1 MPLFHTKSFVDKT
14 FCLIRKGIIYDELK
28 WMMLEDE
35 INVFTTMS
43 FMPSISPITES
54 DEELERLLSDPGVE
68 LPPLLPSIAFAT
80 GDLSFIPSDI
90 RLDPSKTLEEQGGL
104 TPDEQSIFRMRAL
117 EGLKQ
122 LRDNTNIEPVT
133 RNEDLRTIMSWA
145 CGTNLEGSYLQMMM
159 EELAP
164 GDRDLRAPKWNIQD
178 YSAEPSADRIFNVA
192 IIGGGMSGILAAYR
206 LKQAGIKFVLFEKN
220 GDTGGT
226 WLENTYPGCRVD
238 VSNHVYSYSFMQKHN
253 WPHYHSTQDVLL
265 NYFNDCATEFGIREN
280 IRFNSKVTGI
290 SWDEKYQKWDL
301 NVMAWDEEC
310 WSFTAVISAVGQLNQ
325 PSYPAIPGIDDFEG
339 TSWHSARWNHNYD
352 LRGKRVAVLGT
363 GCSAVQFIPR
373 VAEQAEQTTIFQRT
387 PNWLMPRPQYQQ
399 SLPES
404 LVWCFTHIPNY
415 HNWFR
420 LHLFWRSHEGL
431 LSRLEIDESWED
443 PGDSSISA
451 ANHELGVL
459 LRMYLE
465 SEFADRP
472 DLLEKVTPTY
482 TMGAKRFVI
491 DDGLWAKTLHAD
503 NVELCTDPIVSI
515 SSSGITTES
524 EDLRDFDAII
534 YGTGFKAAD
543 FLMPMTVT
551 GRNGVNLHDQ
561 WDGDARAYLGIVAPN
576 FPNLFFL
583 YGPNTNIV
591 INGSIIY
598 FSECEVHYITQCLK
612 HMLKNQLS
620 SLDVK
625 TDVHDKYNEV
635 IDEGNRRMAW
645 GLSDV
650 NSWYKNASGR
660 TAQNWPFSLLEYWE
674 QPREINSDDYNIV

>member
-1 MPLFHTKSFVDKT
+1 
-14 FCLIRKGIIYDELK
+14 
-28 WMMLEDE
+28 MMLEDE

-43 FMPSISPITES
+43 FKPSISPITES

-80 GDLSFIPSDI
+80 GDLSFIPPDI
-90 RLDPSKTLEEQGGL
+90 HLDPSKTLEEQGGL
-104 TPDEQSIFRMRAL
+104 TPDEQSIIRVRAL

-122 LRDNTNIEPVT
+122 LRDNTNIKPVT

-164 GDRDLRAPKWNIQD
+164 GDRDLRSPDWNVQD
-178 YSAEPSADRIFNVA
+178 FSADRKFTVA
-192 IIGGGMSGILAAYR
+192 IIGAGMSGILAAYR
-206 LKQAGIKFVLFEKN
+206 LKQAGVNFVLFEKN
-220 GDTGGT
+220 DGTGGT

-238 VSNHVYSYSFMQKHN
+238 VSNHVYSYSFMQKHD

-265 NYFNDCATEFGIREN
+265 NYFNDCATEFEIRDN
-280 IRFNSKVTGI
+280 IRFNTSVSAMT
-290 SWDEKYQKWDL
+290 WDEDSSTWTL
-301 NVMAWDEEC
+301 NILTSGTEEIFSC
-310 WSFTAVISAVGQLNQ
+310 QAVISAVGQLNQ
-325 PSYPAIPGIDDFEG
+325 PSYPAIPGIENFEG
-339 TSWHSARWNHNYD
+339 TSWHSARWNHDYD
-352 LRGKRVAVLGT
+352 LDGKRVAVLGT

-373 VAEQAEQTTIFQRT
+373 VAKQAEQTTIFQRT

-515 SSSGITTES
+515 SSSGISTES
-524 EDLRDFDAII
+524 EGLKDFDAII

-625 TDVHDKYNEV
+625 TDVHDKYNER

-674 QPREINSDDYNIV
+674 QTREINSDDYNIV

>member
-1 MPLFHTKSFVDKT
+1 
-14 FCLIRKGIIYDELK
+14 
-28 WMMLEDE
+28 
-35 INVFTTMS
+35 MS
-43 FMPSISPITES
+43 FTPSISPITET
-54 DEELERLLSDPGVE
+54 DEELEALLADPGIE

-90 RLDPSKTLEEQGGL
+90 CLDPAKTLEEQGGL
-104 TPDEQSIFRMRAL
+104 TPDEQSIIRIRAL

-122 LRDNTNIEPVT
+122 LRDNEKEETVSSD
-133 RNEDLRTIMSWA
+133 EDIKSIMSWA
-145 CGTNLEGSYLQMMM
+145 CGTDLEGSYLQMLM

-164 GDRDLRAPKWNIQD
+164 GNKDLRSPKWNIQD
-178 YSAEPSADRIFNVA
+178 YSADPFADRSFSVA

-220 GDTGGT
+220 DGTGGT

-280 IRFNSKVTGI
+280 INFNSKVTNI
-290 SWDEKYQKWDL
+290 TWDEKYQKWDL
-301 NVMAWDEEC
+301 IVMRRDEEC
-310 WSFTAVISAVGQLNQ
+310 WSFNAVISAVGQLNQ
-325 PSYPAIPGIDDFEG
+325 PSYPEIPGIESFEG
-339 TSWHSARWNHNYD
+339 ASWHSARWNHNYD
-352 LRGKRVAVLGT
+352 LKGKRVAVLGT

-373 VAEQAEQTTIFQRT
+373 VAEQAEQATIFQRT

-443 PGDSSISA
+443 PGDNSISA
-451 ANHELGVL
+451 TNHELGVL

-472 DLLEKVTPTY
+472 DLLEKVTPKY

-515 SSSGITTES
+515 APSGITTES
-524 EDLRDFDAII
+524 EGVKDFDAII

-543 FLMPMTVT
+543 FLMPMTIT

-561 WDGDARAYLGIVAPN
+561 WGGDAQAYLGIVAPN
-576 FPNLFFL
+576 FPNFFFL

-612 HMLKNQLS
+612 HMLENQLAS
-620 SLDVK
+620 IDVK
-625 TDVHDKYNEV
+625 TDVHDTYNER

-674 QPREINSDDYNIV
+674 QTREIKAEDYNKVEFHVSHQPHIFYDQ

>member
-1 MPLFHTKSFVDKT
+1 
-14 FCLIRKGIIYDELK
+14 
-28 WMMLEDE
+28 
-35 INVFTTMS
+35 MS
-43 FMPSISPITES
+43 FKPSINSITEN
-54 DEELERLLSDPGVE
+54 DAQLKELLLDPGIE
-68 LPPLLPSIAFAT
+68 LPPLLPSLAFALN
-80 GDLSFIPSDI
+80 DLSILPKNFL
-90 RLDPSKTLEEQGGL
+90 LDPSKTLEEQGGL
-104 TPDEQSIFRMRAL
+104 SVAQQNEVRDIAFTAIQR
-117 EGLKQ
+117 
-122 LRDNTNIEPVT
+122 LRDKGQPNTCVTEIE
-133 RNEDLRTIMSWA
+133 LQQIMSWA
-145 CGTNLEGSYLQMMM
+145 CGTNLNGSYLQMLK
-159 EELAP
+159 EELSPENA
-164 GDRDLRAPKWNIQD
+164 DLRSPDWDISD
-178 YSAEPSADRIFNVA
+178 YGAEGGFSVA
-192 IIGGGMSGILAAYR
+192 IIGAGMSGILAAYR
-206 LKQAGIKFVLFEKN
+206 LKQAGVNFVLFEKN
-220 GDTGGT
+220 DGIGGT
-226 WLENTYPGCRVD
+226 WFENTYPGCRVD
-238 VSNHVYSYSFMQKHN
+238 VSNHVYSYSFMQKHD

-265 NYFNDCATEFGIREN
+265 NYFSDCATEFGIREN
-280 IRFNSKVTGI
+280 IRFNSEVTGI
-290 SWDEKYQKWDL
+290 TWDEQYQKWDL
-301 NVMAWDEEC
+301 DVMAWDEEC
-310 WSFTAVISAVGQLNQ
+310 WSFEAVISAVGQLNQ
-325 PSYPAIPGIDDFEG
+325 PSYPDIPGRESFEG
-339 TSWHSARWNHNYD
+339 ASWHSARWNHDYD
-352 LRGKRVAVLGT
+352 LKGKKVAVLGT

-373 VAEQAEQTTIFQRT
+373 VAEEAEQTTIFQRT

-472 DLLEKVTPTY
+472 DLLEKVAPTY

-491 DDGLWAKTLHAD
+491 DDGLWAKTLHTD
-503 NVELCTDPIVSI
+503 NVELCTDPIESI
-515 SSSGITTES
+515 SPSGITTES
-524 EDLRDFDAII
+524 EGLKDFDAII

-576 FPNLFFL
+576 FPNFFFL

-591 INGSIIY
+591 INGSIMY
-598 FSECEVHYITQCLK
+598 FSECEVHYVTQCLK
-612 HMLKNQLS
+612 YIFENQLS

-625 TDVHDKYNEV
+625 ADVHDEYNER
-635 IDEGNRRMAW
+635 IDEGNCRMAW

-674 QPREINSDDYNIV
+674 QTRDINPDDYNIIEYQKSFRAKILYDQ

>member
-1 MPLFHTKSFVDKT
+1 
-14 FCLIRKGIIYDELK
+14 
-28 WMMLEDE
+28 MLEDE

-104 TPDEQSIFRMRAL
+104 TPDEQSIIRMRAL

-674 QPREINSDDYNIV
+674 QTREINSDDYNIV